1 MTVLNKDVTLVLQG
15 PTVSLS
21 GRLGAAFK
29 NINNYQKY
37 VSKIIVSTW
46 SHHNVKPSS
55 SMLKKHN
62 IGYIEDNIEQYT
74 DYYNDANIAYQ
85 CISSLNGMDLVD
97 TKYVIKARCDEKYTD
112 LSKFIEVMKASP
124 DKLTTNNFLFVNDD
138 WLQFHPS
145 DHVMGGTTD
154 NMKGM
159 FETATATCQKNGK
172 KSRLTGKDMGIAD
185 YRNGMLDNSLIPPET
200 LLLLSFLK
208 HKNVS
213 IDCSKSIDIMKE
225 HCELVELKDMGKFL
239 CHLACV
245 PYTNYDVVLN
255 KTPSITS
262 LEEL

>member
-1 MTVLNKDVTLVLQG
+1 MTTLNNDVTLVLQG

-21 GRLGAAFK
+21 GKLGAAFK
-29 NINNYQKY
+29 NIKNYQKY
-37 VSKIIVSTW
+37 VSKIVVSTW
-46 SHHNVKPSS
+46 SHHDVKPSS
-55 SMLKKHN
+55 SMLKNNN
-62 IGYIEDNIEQYT
+62 IGYIEDNIEQYS

-124 DKLTTNNFLFVNDD
+124 NKLTTNNFLFVNDD

-145 DHVMGGTTD
+145 DHVMGGTTE

-159 FETATATCQKNGK
+159 FETATAICQKNGNK
-172 KSRLTGKDMGIAD
+172 GRLTGKDVGISD
-185 YRNGMLDNSLIPPET
+185 YRNGMLNNSFIPPET